1 MSSNIPPP
9 ITPNANTNADV
20 TPDHNHPPT
29 VNVVTQASQL
39 TQEFDPV
46 STPAQ
51 QRNRKDLRDEFIC
64 HTINRR
70 QIVGAFLVIP
80 PGINETSSR
89 GSRSY
94 LLERQWKRKRKVQCK
109 NNDDL

>member
-39 TQEFDPV
+39 TQEIDLV

-51 QRNRKDLRDEFIC
+51 QRNRDHFREEMTLNYVTLMHMYK
-64 HTINRR
+64 N
-70 QIVGAFLVIP
+70 IVIAAV
-80 PGINETSSR
+80 
-89 GSRSY
+89 RSGDSIII
-94 LLERQWKRKRKVQCK
+94 LSLS
-109 NNDDL
+109 

>member
-1 MSSNIPPP
+1 MSSNTPPP
-9 ITPNANTNADV
+9 ITPNTNTNDNV

-51 QRNRKDLRDEFIC
+51 QRNRKDLRDSSLLTFKTSTSLDIR
-64 HTINRR
+64 TPKAR
-70 QIVGAFLVIP
+70 Q
-80 PGINETSSR
+80 
-89 GSRSY
+89 
-94 LLERQWKRKRKVQCK
+94 
-109 NNDDL
+109 